1 MVKKK
6 GQNIVRVKFYTV
18 ILNVRVK
25 FYTVRDLSTFV
36 TNCEEF
42 WGYSNFF
49 KAINFFLLNFKISN
63 GHLLI
68 YLLLLKKR

>member
-25 FYTVRDLSTFV
+25 FYTVIYL
-36 TNCEEF
+36 
-42 WGYSNFF
+42 SNFF
-49 KAINFFLLNFKISN
+49 LSILSIKI
-63 GHLLI
+63 I
-68 YLLLLKKR
+68 PITDKYQ